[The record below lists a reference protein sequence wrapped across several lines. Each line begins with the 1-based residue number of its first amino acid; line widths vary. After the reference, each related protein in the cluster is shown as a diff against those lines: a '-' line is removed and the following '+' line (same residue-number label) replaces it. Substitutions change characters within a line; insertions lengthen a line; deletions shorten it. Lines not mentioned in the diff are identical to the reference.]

1 MSDVQSDQSGTQ
13 DGDNG
18 TWDGSPVTINQDQS
32 KQLAPAPNGTLV
44 FAYQNTGTTTSA
56 GEVTLTAGGGQPT
69 SLPAPAGT
77 NQPEINVRNWK
88 GNTLSVSNTSDSA
101 TPIWIAAMGPGQKGV
116 TPTNLPADGTSVTV
130 DQGKAVQGTAV
141 ARYMRLNLRA
151 PSGNLT
157 IFAIVGGPTDKG
169 GNNAHVIAV
178 NGQDTVPEGYYAST
192 SNNYYSYEFNW
203 GSATVFVANL
213 SPQASSGTVSL
224 AQL

>member
-1 MSDVQSDQSGTQ
+1 MSDVQSDQSG
-13 DGDNG
+13 DNT
-18 TWDGSPVTINQDQS
+18 TWDGSPATINQDQS
-32 KQLAPAPNGTLV
+32 KQLSAPNGTLV

-56 GEVTLTAGGGQPT
+56 GEVTLTSGGGQPT

-77 NQPEINVRNWK
+77 NQPEIYTHNWQ
-88 GNTLSVSNTSDSA
+88 GNNLNVSNTSDSA

-157 IFAIVGGPTDKG
+157 IFAIVGGPTDSG

-178 NGQDTVPEGYYAST
+178 NAAQDTPPPGYYAAT
-192 SNNYYSYEFNW
+192 SNNYYSYQFNW

-224 AQL
+224 APL